1 MSPLRIIVAD
11 DAPEF
16 RKSVRAMMA
25 LERDVEI
32 VAVARDGQE
41 AVELAEKHKPDVILM
56 DINMPRMDGLT
67 AIRAVRNVSPATV
80 CMIVSSTDENET
92 LRQAMQ
98 VGVREYLIKPFGPDE
113 LLAAIR
119 RTASTITETQ
129 RKISEAA
136 RVAADTERYKYL
148 LQLVL
153 TYLRAERFDHDA
165 LKAYRDFVAHPEAD
179 LDLVAR
185 LAEVFLALRDWKTV
199 RFICDRMEREAR

>member
-1 MSPLRIIVAD
+1 MPPLRIIIAD

-25 LERDVEI
+25 LERDIEI

-41 AVELAEKHKPDVILM
+41 AVELSQKHKPDLVLM

-67 AIRAVRNVSPATV
+67 AIRAVSQVSPSTV
-80 CMIVSSTDENET
+80 CMIVSSADENET
-92 LRQAMQ
+92 IRKAMQ

-113 LLAAIR
+113 LLGAIR
-119 RTASTITETQ
+119 RVASTISES
-129 RKISEAA
+129 RKKIVDAA
-136 RVAADTERYKYL
+136 KAGDTERYKYL

-153 TYLRAERFDHDA
+153 TYLRDERFDRDA
-165 LKAYRDFVAHPEAD
+165 LQAYQDYVVHIDAD

-199 RFICDRMEREAR
+199 RAIAERMEKLQ

>member
-1 MSPLRIIVAD
+1 MPPLRIIIAD

-25 LERDVEI
+25 LERDIEI

-41 AVELAEKHKPDVILM
+41 AVELSQKHKPDLVLM

-67 AIRAVRNVSPATV
+67 AIRAVSQVSPSTV
-80 CMIVSSTDENET
+80 CMIVSSADENET
-92 LRQAMQ
+92 IRKAMQ

-113 LLAAIR
+113 LLGAIR
-119 RTASTITETQ
+119 RVASTIFDS
-129 RKISEAA
+129 RKKIVDAA
-136 RVAADTERYKYL
+136 KAGDTERYKYL

-153 TYLRAERFDHDA
+153 TYLRDERFDRDA
-165 LKAYRDFVAHPEAD
+165 LQAYQDYVVHPDAD
-179 LDLVAR
+179 VDLVAR

-199 RFICDRMEREAR
+199 RSIAERMEKLQ

>member
-1 MSPLRIIVAD
+1 MPPLRIIIAD

-25 LERDVEI
+25 LERDIEI

-41 AVELAEKHKPDVILM
+41 AVELSQKHKPDLVLM

-67 AIRAVRNVSPATV
+67 AIRAVSQVSPSTV
-80 CMIVSSTDENET
+80 CMIVSSADENET
-92 LRQAMQ
+92 IRKAMQ

-113 LLAAIR
+113 LLGAIR
-119 RTASTITETQ
+119 RVASTISES
-129 RKISEAA
+129 RKKIVDAA
-136 RVAADTERYKYL
+136 KAGDTERYKYL

-153 TYLRAERFDHDA
+153 TYLRDERFDRDA
-165 LKAYRDFVAHPEAD
+165 LQAYQDYVVHIDAD

-185 LAEVFLALRDWKTV
+185 LAEVFLVLRDWKTV
-199 RFICDRMEREAR
+199 RAIAERMEKLQ